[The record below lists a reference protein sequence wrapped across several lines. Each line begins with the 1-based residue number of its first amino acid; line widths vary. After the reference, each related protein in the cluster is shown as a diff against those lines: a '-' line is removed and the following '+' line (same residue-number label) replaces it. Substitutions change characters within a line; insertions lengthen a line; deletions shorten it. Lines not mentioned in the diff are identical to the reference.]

1 MDAGQ
6 AQTPPES
13 PSPSPPP
20 LDEAARSIAAAGKAF
35 GKELLA
41 AIGSLRRLMAAEL
54 ALSRSAALRMLA
66 LAAVAAVF
74 GVCALAFG
82 LALAAIGLVAL
93 GLPWWGAL
101 AILALVSL
109 LGAGICVW
117 LALRAFEDTTFKAT
131 RRQLARLH
139 LADDPDEVER
149 DPEAMP

>member
-6 AQTPPES
+6 AHTPPD
-13 PSPSPPP
+13 PPPPPPP
-20 LDEAARSIAAAGKAF
+20 LDEAARSITAAGKAF
-35 GKELLA
+35 GKELLTA
-41 AIGSLRRLMAAEL
+41 MSSLRRLVAAEL
-54 ALSRSAALRMLA
+54 ALSRSAALRMLV
-66 LAAVAAVF
+66 LAAIAAVF

-82 LALAAIGLVAL
+82 LALAAMGLVAF

-109 LGAGICVW
+109 LGAGLCVW

-139 LADDPDEVER
+139 LADDPDDIER

>member
-1 MDAGQ
+1 MSKRAVAGDFQ
-6 AQTPPES
+6 AFETA
-13 PSPSPPP
+13 
-20 LDEAARSIAAAGKAF
+20 EALLSCALEVGKVVL
-35 GKELLA
+35 G
-41 AIGSLRRLMAAEL
+41 
-54 ALSRSAALRMLA
+54 ALSRETDFRRGGFASSQAHDAILCGTNSGGERL
-66 LAAVAAVF
+66 LEIVAAD
-74 GVCALAFG
+74 GDEPLAFG

>member
-6 AQTPPES
+6 AQTPPD
-13 PSPSPPP
+13 PPPP
-20 LDEAARSIAAAGKAF
+20 LDEAARSIIAAGKAF

-41 AIGSLRRLMAAEL
+41 TVGSLRRLIAAEL
-54 ALSRSAALRMLA
+54 ALSRSAALRMLV
-66 LAAVAAVF
+66 LAAIAAVF
-74 GVCALAFG
+74 GVCALAFC
-82 LALAAIGLVAL
+82 LALAAIGLIAL
-93 GLPWWGAL
+93 GLPWWGAM

-109 LGAGICVW
+109 LGAGTCIW